1 MNYRLADCAFYA
13 ALFWIYFLA
22 NRTVGYKVG
31 EIRIVWNKAGAVW
44 FQEVKKL
51 GIGQIIERI
60 HIFLTALAKPR
71 LVTAILGEHLIF

>member
-1 MNYRLADCAFYA
+1 MNYRLAGCAFYA
-13 ALFWIYFLA
+13 PLFWIYFLA

-31 EIRIVWNKAGAVW
+31 EIRIVWNKTGAVW

-51 GIGQIIERI
+51 GIGQIIEGI

-71 LVTAILGEHLIF
+71 LITILGEYLIF